1 MIFIIKSDSAA
12 GKTIEALTEKNGPAE
27 FYLETLNNLQDMLI
41 YHQDA
46 FGLSDSD
53 AMELIRVASLL
64 RLDVQVL
71 SKAEVT
77 KCREADAG
85 VPESWSEL
93 LYWSKMVSEAADEIN
108 QKTPSALMP
117 EIRNQ
122 LIQLNKV
129 LSLAVNGYNQ
139 SKSEENDDIRND

>member
-1 MIFIIKSDSAA
+1 
-12 GKTIEALTEKNGPAE
+12 
-27 FYLETLNNLQDMLI
+27 
-41 YHQDA
+41 
-46 FGLSDSD
+46 
-53 AMELIRVASLL
+53 MELIRVASLL

-93 LYWSKMVSEAADEIN
+93 LDWSKMASEAADEIN